1 MLDAARRAFVA
12 ASEKQDLYLLPEMA
26 NRHGLI
32 AGATGTGKTVTL
44 QTMAE
49 TFSSLGVPVFMTDIK
64 GDLSGVCKAGAPKGK
79 IAERIELLGLREK
92 GYANRG
98 FPVCFWDVF
107 GEKGHP
113 VRATVSQLGP
123 LLLSRLMN
131 LSEVQSGVLSAI
143 FHIAD
148 DKGLL
153 LLDLKDLRAMAQHA
167 GEARMEYKLRYG
179 NISPASVGAIQRS
192 LLQLE
197 EQGADLFFGEPALD
211 MGDLMQTDADGRG
224 VISILAADKLM
235 NSPRMYATVLLWLL
249 SELFEQLPERG
260 DAPLP
265 RLVLFFDEAHL
276 LFSNAPDVL
285 LEKIEQVVRLI
296 RSRGV
301 GVYFVTQNPVDIPD
315 AVAAQLGNRVQ
326 HALRAFT
333 PKEQKAVRAAAQ
345 SFRANPAFNTEDV
358 IGQLAVG
365 EALISFLDG
374 KGVPAPVERAFVLP
388 PEGQVGPVDDAE
400 RQAVMQDSLVAG
412 AYDEAVDRESA
423 YELLTARA
431 MQDQQK
437 QDEARQ
443 VKEALRRAQE
453 EEKAARM
460 KEREEARA
468 RREAEKARKNSA
480 AGMLD
485 DALKQTG
492 RSLTRTIGREV
503 GKSILRGILGGLF
516 GGKR

>member
-1 MLDAARRAFVA
+1 MLDAAYRAFVA
-12 ASEKQDLYLLPEMA
+12 ANGNKALYILPEMI

-49 TFSSLGVPVFMTDIK
+49 TFSALGIPVFMTDIK
-64 GDLSGVCKAGAPKGK
+64 GDLSGVCRPGAPKGK
-79 IAERIELLGLREK
+79 IAERIELLGLKEK
-92 GYANRG
+92 GYVNRG

-113 VRATVSQLGP
+113 VRATVSELGP
-123 LLLSRLMN
+123 LLLSLLMN

-153 LLDLKDLRAMAQHA
+153 LLDLKDLRAMAQHV
-167 GEARMEYKLRYG
+167 GETRMEYKLRYG

-197 EQGADLFFGEPALD
+197 EQGADFFFGEPALD
-211 MGDLMQTDADGRG
+211 MGDLMQTDANGRG
-224 VISILAADKLM
+224 VINILAADKLM
-235 NSPRMYATVLLWLL
+235 HSPRIYATVLLWFL
-249 SELFEQLPERG
+249 SDLFEQLPERG
-260 DAPLP
+260 DASLP

-276 LFSNAPDVL
+276 LFRNAPDVL

-301 GVYFVTQNPVDIPD
+301 GVYFVTQSPVDIPD

-345 SFRANPAFNTEDV
+345 SFRANPVFDTEAV
-358 IGQLAVG
+358 IGQLAIG
-365 EALISFLDG
+365 EALISFLDER
-374 KGVPAPVERAFVLP
+374 GVPAPVERAFVLP

-400 RQAVMQDSLVAG
+400 RQSIIKNSLVAG
-412 AYDEAVDRESA
+412 GYDEVVDRESA
-423 YELLTARA
+423 YELLTAGA
-431 MQDQQK
+431 K
-437 QDEARQ
+437 QDKAEQA
-443 VKEALRRAQE
+443 KEAG
-453 EEKAARM
+453 KTARL
-460 KEREEARA
+460 KDREEARA
-468 RREAEKARKNSA
+468 RREAEKVRKNSA

-485 DALKQTG
+485 DALKQA
-492 RSLTRTIGREV
+492 SQSFTRTIGREV
-503 GKSILRGILGGLF
+503 GKSILRGILGGIF
-516 GGKR
+516 GGRR